1 MTRMVDCRR
10 WIAAAVAVLVLQLSG
25 VTVQAQDAGAPP
37 WGEFLKQ
44 FNRDKLL
51 KKPFH
56 MEPAEGDLGGPKG
69 LASKIRAREL
79 DVPNRIAAI
88 RYLANLD
95 CAQFPEAKAMLLEM
109 LSPEKERWEEVR
121 YEAALG
127 LKKMLSRSNCAK
139 STGNG
144 SKRSKADQ
152 EMCHCS
158 NCCDAETLQTL
169 AKTAY
174 EMKSNGC
181 CYEPSLRVRKMA
193 VEAITVCGVPCH
205 FAPYYAEEIAPAP
218 NGTVIPVPDETPPP
232 APKSEDAP
240 APAPAAEKA
249 PQAAVEPTPISRL
262 EQLCVVNLAHGR
274 AVLSD
279 RRHQAEY
286 KGRIYFF
293 ASAESKTEFL
303 AAPEK
308 FAVAFG
314 GCDPVEYVRSGRV
327 EVGRFLV
334 RHNERSFMFTTRDNA
349 AAFRSSPERYLP
361 NSGRSVAAAH

>member
-1 MTRMVDCRR
+1 MTRTVDCRR
-10 WIAAAVAVLVLQLSG
+10 WMAAAAAVLVLQLG
-25 VTVQAQDAGAPP
+25 GTEIQAQDGGAPP

-44 FNRDKLL
+44 FNKDRLL

-56 MEPAEGDLGGPKG
+56 MEAAEGDQGGPKG

-127 LKKMLSRSNCAK
+127 LKKMLASSNCSKAA
-139 STGNG
+139 GNG
-144 SKRSKADQ
+144 PQKTKAGQ
-152 EMCHCS
+152 EMCHCT

-174 EMKSNGC
+174 EMKSSGC
-181 CYEPSLRVRKMA
+181 CYEPSLRIRKMA
-193 VEAITVCGVPCH
+193 VEAISVCGVPCH
-205 FAPYYAEEIAPAP
+205 FTPYYAEEIAPAP
-218 NGTVIPVPDETPPP
+218 GGTIIPVPDETPPP

-240 APAPAAEKA
+240 APAAEKA
-249 PQAAVEPTPISRL
+249 PQAALEPTSISRL

-279 RRHQAEY
+279 RRHQAEFN
-286 KGRIYFF
+286 GRIYFF
-293 ASAESKTEFL
+293 ASAEARTEFL
-303 AAPEK
+303 TAPEK
-308 FAVAFG
+308 YAVAFG

-334 RHNERSFMFTTRDNA
+334 RHKERSFMFTTRENA
-349 AAFRSSPERYLP
+349 AAFRNAPERYQP
-361 NSGRSVAAAH
+361 GVPRSVAAAR

>member
-1 MTRMVDCRR
+1 MTRMVDYRR
-10 WIAAAVAVLVLQLSG
+10 WIAAAVAVLALQFSCALL
-25 VTVQAQDAGAPP
+25 QAQDTGAPP

-44 FNRDKLL
+44 FNKDKFL

-56 MEPAEGDLGGPKG
+56 MEPTEGDLGGPKG
-69 LASKIRAREL
+69 LAAKIRAREL

-127 LKKMLSRSNCAK
+127 LRKMLSRSNCSKAA
-139 STGNG
+139 GNG
-144 SKRSKADQ
+144 PKRSKADA
-152 EMCHCS
+152 EMCHCN

-218 NGTVIPVPDETPPP
+218 AGSITPVPDETPPP
-232 APKSEDAP
+232 VRKTEE
-240 APAPAAEKA
+240 APAPAAA
-249 PQAAVEPTPISRL
+249 QPPQAAVEPTPISRL
-262 EQLCVVNLAHGR
+262 QQLCVVNLAKGR
-274 AVLSD
+274 AVLSNTQ
-279 RRHQAEY
+279 HQTEY
-286 KGRIYFF
+286 KGRIYYF
-293 ASAESKTEFL
+293 ASAEARSEFL
-303 AAPEK
+303 ASPEQ

-327 EVGRFLV
+327 EVGRYLV
-334 RHNERSFMFTTRDNA
+334 RHNERNFMFTSRDNA
-349 AAFRSSPERYLP
+349 EAFRRTPDRYLP
-361 NSGRSVAAAH
+361 NSARSVAAAH